1 LPETIALVVFSLTGT
16 TIPLGKT
23 YSACFVI
30 GLILDC
36 PPPELLPELEL
47 EEDEELDE
55 PELEELGLDEELDC
69 C

>member
-1 LPETIALVVFSLTGT
+1 MPD
-16 TIPLGKT
+16 GKT

-36 PPPELLPELEL
+36 PPLLPPELRELELDELDDVELEEDEPELEL

-55 PELEELGLDEELDC
+55 PPPVC
-69 C
+69 

>member
-16 TIPLGKT
+16 TIPDGKT

-36 PPPELLPELEL
+36 PPPELRELEL

-55 PELEELGLDEELDC
+55 LPLEEELPPELEL
-69 C
+69 